1 MIRKIVND
9 SRTRRKFWI
18 KRRKRRKDSIG
29 FGVGVDNET
38 LG

>member
-9 SRTRRKFWI
+9 SRTRRKFQI
-18 KRRKRRKDSIG
+18 KRRKRWKDSIE
-29 FGVGVDNET
+29 FGVGVDDET

>member
-9 SRTRRKFWI
+9 LRTRRKFQI

-29 FGVGVDNET
+29 FGVGVDDET